1 MGSITKY
8 WRAMPVV
15 PIVLTAAIFI
25 RPVAAQD
32 IDAKGGK
39 ELTELG
45 QKIDKAAN
53 RATPE
58 QVVDKIVGEFK
69 GKSFTFDAGG
79 TPRPLAESDV
89 RALRQKLGFGEISI
103 LLALA
108 NQSGKSVS
116 DILAMR
122 QSGEGW
128 GELARDLKL
137 KNLGSVIRSVKA
149 TEKGVDRAALQRS
162 DRREDRLETAAKPD
176 KPERMERPE
185 RPMRPEKPGR

>member
-1 MGSITKY
+1 MERITRY
-8 WRAMPVV
+8 LRVLPVASLF
-15 PIVLTAAIFI
+15 LTAAFI
-25 RPVAAQD
+25 ASPAAGQD
-32 IDAKGGK
+32 LDAKRAQ

-45 QKIDKAAN
+45 QKIDKAAE
-53 RATPE
+53 RAAPE

-69 GKSFTFDAGG
+69 GKNFTFDNGG

-137 KNLGSVIRSVKA
+137 KNLGSVIKSVKA
-149 TEKGVDRAALQRS
+149 TEKGVDRVALQRS
-162 DRREDRLETAAKPD
+162 DRREDRLERAAKPD

>member
-1 MGSITKY
+1 MRSIIKY

-15 PIVLTAAIFI
+15 PIVLTAALFVH
-25 RPVAAQD
+25 PVAAQD

-45 QKIDKAAN
+45 QKIDRAAD
-53 RATPE
+53 RAAPE

-69 GKSFTFDAGG
+69 GKSFTFDTGG

-128 GELARDLKL
+128 GDLARDLKL
-137 KNLGSVIRSVKA
+137 KNLGLVIKSVKA
-149 TEKGVDRAALQRS
+149 TEKNVDRVALQR
-162 DRREDRLETAAKPD
+162 REGRLETAAKPD
-176 KPERMERPE
+176 RPERMERPE

>member
-1 MGSITKY
+1 MRRITKY
-8 WRAMPVV
+8 WRALPVV
-15 PIVLTAAIFI
+15 PIVLTAAIFVP
-25 RPVAAQD
+25 PVAAQD
-32 IDAKGGK
+32 VDAKGGK

-45 QKIDKAAN
+45 QKIDKAAD
-53 RATPE
+53 RAAPE
-58 QVVDKIVGEFK
+58 QV
-69 GKSFTFDAGG
+69 
-79 TPRPLAESDV
+79 
-89 RALRQKLGFGEISI
+89 I
-103 LLALA
+103 LLALS

-137 KNLGSVIRSVKA
+137 KNLGSVIKSVKA
-149 TEKGVDRAALQRS
+149 TEKGVDRVALQRS
-162 DRREDRLETAAKPD
+162 DRREDRLERAAKPD